1 MAEKTQMLDV
11 RQEQY
16 LNWLLAPAHE
26 RTPATQAQ
34 FAEQL
39 GVDPTTL
46 RRWEKKEYFK
56 KEWERR
62 VNDLQGSPERTQRL
76 LDALYNKAID
86 GDTRAA
92 NLYLQ
97 ATHRLLPPPA
107 ATSSKS
113 MTDLSD
119 DELDALIAKV
129 AEREK
134 NNRQLKA
141 I

>member
-26 RTPATQAQ
+26 RTPPTQAQ
-34 FAEQL
+34 FAGQL

-76 LDALYNKAID
+76 LDALYDKAIG

-113 MTDLSD
+113 MVDLSD